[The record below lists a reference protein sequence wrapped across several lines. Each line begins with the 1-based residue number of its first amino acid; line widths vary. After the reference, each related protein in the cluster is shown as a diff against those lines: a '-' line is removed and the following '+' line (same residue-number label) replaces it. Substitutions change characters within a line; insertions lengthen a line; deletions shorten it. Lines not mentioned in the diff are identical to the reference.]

1 MRLQNRRV
9 FGAGVLALGAAL
21 VLAGCG
27 AGQITQTDSQ
37 QPAVN
42 GTYAQAKELVLR
54 NAALQF
60 PTEGQAY
67 PAGAAVPLTLTIV
80 NQGKQ
85 DDELVSV
92 SSEAATGDAKI
103 DGAKAVVAGHA
114 LVIGPSDA
122 VESTK
127 EVAPTSAPSS
137 APASS
142 GAPSSSGTPS
152 SSASGA
158 PSSSVAGTVTPSA
171 GPESSA
177 APGEVGKATI
187 VLQGLKQPVWAGQT
201 IKVTFV
207 FKNSGSITLD
217 LPVSAPSHPGSREPA
232 PKKEAKGGGH

>member
-42 GTYAQAKELVLR
+42 GTYAQAKDLVLR

-60 PTEGQAY
+60 PAEGQAY
-67 PAGAAVPLTLTIV
+67 PAGAAAPLTLTIV

-103 DGAKAVVAGHA
+103 TGAKVIVSSHA

-142 GAPSSSGTPS
+142 SGAPSSSEP
-152 SSASGA
+152 GA

-171 GPESSA
+171 GPEASN
-177 APGEVGKATI
+177 APDQVGKATV

-217 LPVSAPSHPGSREPA
+217 LPVAAPSHPGSRAPA
-232 PKKEAKGGGH
+232 PEKEAKGGGH

>member
-42 GTYAQAKELVLR
+42 GTYAQAKDLVLR

-67 PAGAAVPLTLTIV
+67 PAGSAAPLTLTIV
-80 NQGKQ
+80 NQGKL

-103 DGAKAVVAGHA
+103 TGSKVVAASHA

-142 GAPSSSGTPS
+142 SGAPS
-152 SSASGA
+152 SGA
-158 PSSSVAGTVTPSA
+158 PSSSSAGTVTPSA
-171 GPESSA
+171 GPETTN
-177 APGEVGKATI
+177 APDQVGKATI
-187 VLQGLKQPVWAGQT
+187 ELQGLKQPVWAGQT

-207 FKNSGSITLD
+207 FKNSGSITVD
-217 LPVSAPSHPGSREPA
+217 LPVAAPSHPGSRAPA
-232 PKKEAKGGGH
+232 PEKEAKGGGH

>member
-9 FGAGVLALGAAL
+9 FGASVLALGAAL

-42 GTYAQAKELVLR
+42 GTYAQAKDLVLR

-60 PTEGQAY
+60 PEEGQAY
-67 PAGAAVPLTLTIV
+67 PAGAAVPLSLTIV

-103 DGAKAVVAGHA
+103 SGAKVIVSTHA

-127 EVAPTSAPSS
+127 EVAPTSAASS
-137 APASS
+137 APSSS
-142 GAPSSSGTPS
+142 GAPSSSVAPS
-152 SSASGA
+152 SSESGA

-171 GPESSA
+171 GPEQSA
-177 APGEVGKATI
+177 EVGKATV

-217 LPVSAPSHPGSREPA
+217 LPVAAPSHPGSRAPA
-232 PKKEAKGGGH
+232 PEKEAKGGGH